1 MFNKNQLASLNQE
14 LDSSRI
20 KTREKGNVSLSYIE
34 GFDVIDT
41 ANLIF
46 GYGNWSYLISKLE
59 QVSQEQNH
67 NQNFVVCYK
76 AIVKLIVKDEE
87 HSKSI
92 SRQDVG
98 FGSGVAKTLN
108 DAHENAGKEAV
119 TDALKRAMRSLGN
132 QFGNSLYDKSRN
144 HANQDNSYQAN
155 QNQNYNQKLQNNQQQ
170 QLPYQNE
177 NLNNRATNANANTNF
192 KGVGSQQQIARQN
205 QAQNQTM
212 QQQVQNSNGNVNNR
226 TTQNSNSRNV
236 NQNLNNQQNNPPHEQ
251 SFPNNQSFD
260 QYEYQGLY
268 NLGLDVIEQNGFLV
282 VSGNNQYSYKDA
294 IKACGFRFD
303 SASKTWYKPIES
315 AA

>member
-46 GYGNWSYLISKLE
+46 GYGNWSYLISKLD

-76 AIVKLIVKDEE
+76 AVVKLIVKDEN

-92 SRQDVG
+92 SRQDAG

-119 TDALKRAMRSLGN
+119 TDALKRAMRSFGN

-144 HANQDNSYQAN
+144 QNQDSSYQ
-155 QNQNYNQKLQNNQQQ
+155 QNQNYNQRPPQNNQQQ
-170 QLPYQNE
+170 QQPYQNG
-177 NLNNRATNANANTNF
+177 NVNRVTNTNF
-192 KGVGSQQQIARQN
+192 KGVGNQQQTAI
-205 QAQNQTM
+205 QNQTM
-212 QQQVQNSNGNVNNR
+212 QQQVQNP
-226 TTQNSNSRNV
+226 NSRNV
-236 NQNLNNQQNNPPHEQ
+236 NQNSNNQHNNPSQQNSFQNNQ
-251 SFPNNQSFD
+251 TF
-260 QYEYQGLY
+260 EYQSLF
-268 NLGLDVIEQNGFLV
+268 NLGLDVIEQNGFLIV
-282 VSGNNQYSYKDA
+282 TGDNQYSYRDA
-294 IKACGFRFD
+294 IKASGFRFD
-303 SASKTWYKPIES
+303 SKSKTWYKPIES

>member
-1 MFNKNQLASLNQE
+1 MFNKNQIEVLNKE
-14 LDSSRI
+14 LDSNRI
-20 KTREKGNVSLSYIE
+20 KIREKGNVSLSYIE

-76 AIVKLIVKDEE
+76 AVVKLIIKDEN
-87 HSKSI
+87 HTKSI

-98 FGSGVAKTLN
+98 FGTGVSKTLA

-119 TDALKRAMRSLGN
+119 TDALKRTLRSLGN

-144 HANQDNSYQAN
+144 HQNQDN
-155 QNQNYNQKLQNNQQQ
+155 QNQQQKPNYNQNHSS
-170 QLPYQNE
+170 
-177 NLNNRATNANANTNF
+177 NTNF
-192 KGVGSQQQIARQN
+192 KGVGNQQQTARQN
-205 QAQNQTM
+205 QTQTM
-212 QQQVQNSNGNVNNR
+212 QQQVQN
-226 TTQNSNSRNV
+226 QNSRNV
-236 NQNLNNQQNNPPHEQ
+236 NQNLNNQQNNTQQH
-251 SFPNNQSFD
+251 SFQNNQSFD

-282 VSGNNQYSYKDA
+282 VTGNNQYAYKDA

-303 SASKTWYKPIES
+303 SASKTWYKPVEQGV
-315 AA
+315 A

>member
-1 MFNKNQLASLNQE
+1 MFNKNQIEVLNKE

-46 GYGNWSYLISKLE
+46 GYGNWSYLISSLN

-76 AIVKLIVKDEE
+76 AVVKLIIKDEN
-87 HSKSI
+87 HTKSI

-98 FGSGVAKTLN
+98 FGTGVSKTLA

-119 TDALKRAMRSLGN
+119 TDALKRTLRSLGN

-144 HANQDNSYQAN
+144 HQNQDN
-155 QNQNYNQKLQNNQQQ
+155 QNQQQKPNYNQNHSS
-170 QLPYQNE
+170 
-177 NLNNRATNANANTNF
+177 NTNF
-192 KGVGSQQQIARQN
+192 KGVGNQQQTARQN
-205 QAQNQTM
+205 QTQTM
-212 QQQVQNSNGNVNNR
+212 QQQVQN
-226 TTQNSNSRNV
+226 QNSRNL
-236 NQNLNNQQNNPPHEQ
+236 NQNPNNQYNNPPQ
-251 SFPNNQSFD
+251 QNSFQNNQSFD

-282 VSGNNQYSYKDA
+282 VTGNNQYAYKDA

-303 SASKTWYKPIES
+303 SASKTWYKPVEQGV
-315 AA
+315 A